1 MRENG
6 DALWFLLSS
15 LFLRL
20 PKVRES
26 NCRAGMTLT
35 CCETKGRSVHLGRN
49 GQGPAGGVVQGRPDR
64 SAGAGFHL
72 AWRLQAWISFC
83 VQWESNKVKIIGSEC
98 LLNLYYSRYLNF
110 LVVWLWDTSHALLSR
125 LTLFVFSK
133 SLPCALFLQPAS
145 SIFLISLWLWTSSQL
160 CFRRGWARAASRGR
174 SCSASE
180 GPAAAGPREEL
191 HAPLTCRE
199 PLSSPLFYK
208 SSLCS

>member
-15 LFLRL
+15 LFLHL
-20 PKVRES
+20 PKVGES
-26 NCRAGMTLT
+26 NCRAGMTLS

-49 GQGPAGGVVQGRPDR
+49 GQGPAGDGGARK
-64 SAGAGFHL
+64 AGQVRRG
-72 AWRLQAWISFC
+72 WISSGLEAFC
-83 VQWESNKVKIIGSEC
+83 VQWESNKVKIIVSEC

-160 CFRRGWARAASRGR
+160 CFRCGWARAASRGR

-180 GPAAAGPREEL
+180 GPAAAGPGRNCT
-191 HAPLTCRE
+191 P
-199 PLSSPLFYK
+199 S
-208 SSLCS
+208 